1 MGEQPIRPG
10 TITDVTDALPQT
22 APRSSRRSLLAA
34 LVGGLAGLLG
44 GSLARPQPTEAAAG
58 DPLIIGSVTNNAGT
72 ADTKLQ
78 TNSSGTAFYVQ
89 QNGAGTAI
97 RANAVGSG
105 AIAGFFTSAGGEG
118 ISGVT
123 SNATKFGVYGANDAG
138 SYNNGTAI
146 RAAGKQNHGLV
157 ATTSNTSANAVRAI
171 HQATGSNDATAIYG
185 QTATSSGAA
194 IWGHST
200 DTSSNGVARGV
211 LGSAGGGGDFILVFP
226 IPSAGVYGTH
236 SASGSTT
243 VAAGVWGEAFSPD
256 AAAVRALN
264 WASSGNAYGLLATT
278 LSSSGFAGRF
288 FGNVDVAGTLTKTS
302 GSFKIDHPLDPENKW
317 LYHSFVESP
326 DMMNI
331 YNGNVTTDAN
341 GEATVELPAWFGAL
355 NRDYRYQLTTIG
367 GPAQAWIA
375 SEIANNRFVIKTDQP
390 NVKVSWQVTGIRQD
404 AWANANRI
412 QVEVPKT
419 GREKG
424 KYAHPEVHGKP
435 ASMGI
440 DYVESGRAAVDR
452 YGLKK
457 IREMRQTSG
466 RPSA

>member
-1 MGEQPIRPG
+1 MDSQPKASN
-10 TITDVTDALPQT
+10 TVLPSAQPPEDGS
-22 APRSSRRSLLAA
+22 PRSSRRSLLAA

-44 GSLARPQPTEAAAG
+44 GSLARPQAAEAAAG
-58 DPLIIGSVTNNAGT
+58 DPLIIGQANNAGSSQTILNSAATGASFTLKTTNT
-72 ADTKLQ
+72 A
-78 TNSSGTAFYVQ
+78 TNSTGIF
-89 QNGAGTAI
+89 GW
-97 RANAVGSG
+97 
-105 AIAGFFTSAGGEG
+105 TSQTG
-118 ISGVT
+118 
-123 SNATKFGVYGANDAG
+123 SNATRGVYGKADGANSDGVQGVNSGPAG
-138 SYNNGTAI
+138 GTGAGVRAIGNN
-146 RAAGKQNHGLV
+146 NHGLV
-157 ATTSNTSANAVRAI
+157 ATTSDTSANAVRAI
-171 HQATGSNDATAIYG
+171 HQLTGSNDATAIYG
-185 QTATSSGAA
+185 ETATSSGAA

-211 LGSAGGGGDFILVFP
+211 LGSAGGGGQVFFVFP

-243 VAAGVWGEAFSPD
+243 QAAGVWGEAFSPD

-264 WASSGNAYGLLATT
+264 WASTGNAYGLLATT
-278 LSSSGFAGRF
+278 LSSSGFAGKF
-288 FGNVDVAGTLTKTS
+288 YGNVDVAGTLSKTS

-367 GPAQAWIA
+367 RPAQAWIA